1 MKIIFITLAPN
12 RAGKKKERKKK
23 VLNENPEKD
32 ENI

>member
-1 MKIIFITLAPN
+1 MTLAPN
-12 RAGKKKERKKK
+12 RAGMKKERKKK